1 MVKGE
6 KLYQP
11 VEFQEHDDTFV
22 SDLVAAHPF
31 GVIVGAGIS
40 GLGAAHLPFQFVQ
53 EDGTRVLE
61 GHGAI
66 RNEWLR
72 DLADGTEVMVIF
84 SGAHAYIT
92 PGVYQAEPDV
102 PTWNYTA
109 VHVRGHYRR
118 LPERDI
124 AGVLERTVQ
133 HNEAGD
139 MGSGWSTS
147 SMSVA
152 DLRSL
157 ARGVIAFRVDI
168 ADISAGRKLSQDKLQ
183 ADVHAVE
190 AHLDAC
196 PHTGAREVAADMRTA
211 RVVGRS
217 GAPSTDPGEW
227 LGPLVE
233 E

>member
-1 MVKGE
+1 M
-6 KLYQP
+6 YQP
-11 VEFQEHDDTFV
+11 VEFQEHDDKFV
-22 SDLVAAHPF
+22 SGLVAAHPF
-31 GVIVGAGIS
+31 GVIVGAGHA

-53 EDGTRVLE
+53 ENGVRVLE

-66 RNEWLR
+66 RNEWLAS
-72 DLADGTEVMVIF
+72 LQDGAEVIVIF
-84 SGAHAYIT
+84 SGAHSYIT

-109 VHVRGHYRR
+109 VHVRGRYRR
-118 LPERDI
+118 LPESDI

-133 HNEAGD
+133 HNEAGV

-147 SMSVA
+147 SMSVS

-157 ARGVIAFRVDI
+157 ARGVIAFRIDTIDV
-168 ADISAGRKLSQDKLQ
+168 SAGRKLSQDKLQ
-183 ADVHAVE
+183 ADVDAVE
-190 AHLDAC
+190 AHLSAC
-196 PHTGAREVAADMRTA
+196 PHSGAREVAEDMRTA
-211 RVVGRS
+211 EVVGRS

-227 LGPLVE
+227 LGPLTE